1 MDVYFDGC
9 LEELLKEI
17 IERSPKDVEGAEAL
31 LQALPAFRE
40 ECMRAGGC
48 PLGEFK
54 RSSVCRHYL
63 RDAAKRMEDRL
74 KAFDEDAA
82 IRRIMDE
89 TRGYIEHIGDETE
102 AERAYIVIRNL
113 TIIAENIAI
122 RERKKKSNPLDNP
135 KDSVRLIHYR
145 IEDKGIREF
154 AKIAGFTIE
163 PLNEE
168 LPKLK
173 LSPMTSAREA
183 CKTRYRHIF
192 FNTAVR
198 AIECREK
205 SGPSRSKE
213 RADA

>member
-17 IERSPKDVEGAEAL
+17 KEHSPKDAEGAEAL

-54 RSSVCRHYL
+54 RSSVCRDYL

-102 AERAYIVIRNL
+102 VDRAYIVMRNL
-113 TIIAENIAI
+113 LIIAENISA
-122 RERKKKSNPLDNP
+122 RERRKKANPLDNP
-135 KDSVRLIHYR
+135 RDSVRLIHYR
-145 IEDKGIREF
+145 IEDQGIIEF
-154 AKIAGFTIE
+154 ARIMGFTIE
-163 PLNEE
+163 PLSEN
-168 LPKLK
+168 LLNLRPGLMPNGKDL
-173 LSPMTSAREA
+173 

-192 FNTAVR
+192 MNTLVS
-198 AIECREK
+198 AIRCREIPK
-205 SGPSRSKE
+205 
-213 RADA
+213 ADKGGRE